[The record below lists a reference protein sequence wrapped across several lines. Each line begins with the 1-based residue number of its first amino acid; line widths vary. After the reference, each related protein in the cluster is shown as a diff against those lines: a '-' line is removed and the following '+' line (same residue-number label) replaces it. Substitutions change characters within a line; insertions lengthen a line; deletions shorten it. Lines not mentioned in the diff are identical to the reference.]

1 VTFYADTSWWLPS
14 KTPVT
19 RTTRSVALLFSSLFT
34 NFLFASC
41 SRSCMHESMKTI
53 TLDDTAYSRL
63 KSWKRSS
70 NESFSS
76 VVKRVLP
83 EPATLGA
90 FLNFVETHQT
100 RSLPSNAVFEEAVN
114 DHSSVKQ
121 DPWI

>member
-1 VTFYADTSWWLPS
+1 
-14 KTPVT
+14 
-19 RTTRSVALLFSSLFT
+19 
-34 NFLFASC
+34 
-41 SRSCMHESMKTI
+41 MKTI
-53 TLDDTAYSRL
+53 TLDDIAYFRL
-63 KSWKRSS
+63 KSWKRSY

-100 RSLPSNAVFEEAVN
+100 RSLPSNAVLEEAVEN
-114 DHSSVKQ
+114 CSSAKQ

>member
-1 VTFYADTSWWLPS
+1 
-14 KTPVT
+14 
-19 RTTRSVALLFSSLFT
+19 
-34 NFLFASC
+34 
-41 SRSCMHESMKTI
+41 MKTI
-53 TLDDTAYSRL
+53 TLDDIAYCRL

-100 RSLPSNAVFEEAVN
+100 RSLPSNAVLEEAVEN
-114 DHSSVKQ
+114 CSSAKQ